1 MRKLLKQL
9 THSILAVTLFTTPV
23 IHAAASD
30 TAPVKKTLCVFDIV
44 GTQGDV
50 FNMMKDYKIAAL
62 NWGVDFDLK
71 SYTDEKIAAD
81 DFKANRCDAVG
92 ITGIRGR
99 EFNPFTGTTDS
110 IGGMPSYDHLKMVI
124 QTISKPEA
132 AKLMV
137 NGNYEVAGIIPAGAG
152 YLFLRDK
159 TIDNVAKLSGKRIG
173 VLEYDAAEPDMVN
186 KIGAAV
192 VNTTITNFAG
202 KFNNGSVDAVPAP
215 AIAFRALELYK
226 GLNPNNVANPPGG
239 IVRFAL
245 AQLTMQ
251 LIIHKDAFPPT
262 FAQKSRDYSVG
273 QIDKALDVIDKATN
287 SIDSKYWVDLPEKD
301 KIGYMEMFRQARLSL
316 KQKGIYDAKMLSVM
330 FKVRCKME
338 PQNPECSAPDHE

>member
-1 MRKLLKQL
+1 MIKFIKQL
-9 THSILAVTLFTTPV
+9 ALPALTVTALIAAPV
-23 IHAAASD
+23 ANAAA
-30 TAPVKKTLCVFDIV
+30 AKKTLCVFDIV

-50 FNMMKDYKIAAL
+50 YNMMKDYKLAAL

-81 DFKANRCDAVG
+81 DFKANRCDAVA

-99 EFNPFTGTTDS
+99 EFNPFSGSIDS
-110 IGGMPSYDHLKMVI
+110 IGGLPTYEHLKMVI
-124 QTISKPEA
+124 QTVSKPEA
-132 AKLMV
+132 AKLMT
-137 NGNYEVAGIIPAGAG
+137 NGNYEVAGVVPGGAA
-152 YLFLRDK
+152 YLFLRDR

-173 VLEYDAAEPDMVN
+173 VLEYDQAQPDMVN
-186 KIGAAV
+186 KVGAAV

-202 KFNNGSVDAVPAP
+202 KFNNGTVDAVPAP
-215 AIAFRALELYK
+215 ALAYQALELYK
-226 GLNPNNVANPPGG
+226 GLNPNSAANPPGG

-251 LIIHKDAFPPT
+251 LILHKDAFP
-262 FAQKSRDYSVG
+262 ADYGQKSREYSLS
-273 QIDKALDVIDKATN
+273 QFDKAMEIINRATN
-287 SIDSKYWVDLPEKD
+287 SIDSKYWIDLPEKD